1 MPPKSLSTRRGS
13 ARSVAVSTTHPAN
26 VAAAAAKKAA
36 GGRGNAIAVSTRES
50 PPRASKIAAI
60 AQIQAE
66 AYAHRHAPIASVAPD
81 SANTMPGAVAVQ
93 EARRD
98 DPPAC
103 ASPCGDSPGGEWPLV
118 EAGEGFEHQVPSFP
132 PPLWNAW
139 WCGGCRALHFVGDGG
154 GLRGACIM
162 CGDSRPV
169 RNNTM
174 LDPEQVAEVRANPG
188 LSYDTT
194 LPGNNAGRPSNLFGQ
209 KTTGITSEDDLL
221 ASSPESSRSSE
232 ADEDDCERTDLEVS
246 KYPFVERLDHY
257 MERYPISEE
266 NRRSVELAIMVDA
279 GSIVR
284 EMGTMTKERR
294 EQAFYQE
301 YMSLISEIP
310 SERFMEDG
318 VRLQMQLRFKG
329 MRKGGD
335 MNPTN
340 LLRKYETE
348 MTSLKKFAYKFPG
361 FGNLSKLPS
370 GTAQLQQL
378 RRPIVAKLWAE
389 QNPARED
396 LDYDDPVAMA
406 TQIPPTWW
414 MEHSSCKYILS
425 VLVHKDNKDIST
437 HPTKLPA
444 GPKRNDIRKV
454 TKRTVE
460 KERATH
466 QIQRFSSGS
475 GADLSVSDKDDV
487 DQLAKKAK
495 IDGMRSVINLKKIE
509 AINTQI
515 AVMERLENVY
525 VARMGRDAYER
536 KLVNLANKLPDML
549 EEEQPRDVEQLTPQS
564 ATSDN
569 DGTDLF

>member
-1 MPPKSLSTRRGS
+1 
-13 ARSVAVSTTHPAN
+13 
-26 VAAAAAKKAA
+26 
-36 GGRGNAIAVSTRES
+36 
-50 PPRASKIAAI
+50 
-60 AQIQAE
+60 
-66 AYAHRHAPIASVAPD
+66 
-81 SANTMPGAVAVQ
+81 
-93 EARRD
+93 
-98 DPPAC
+98 
-103 ASPCGDSPGGEWPLV
+103 
-118 EAGEGFEHQVPSFP
+118 
-132 PPLWNAW
+132 
-139 WCGGCRALHFVGDGG
+139 
-154 GLRGACIM
+154 
-162 CGDSRPV
+162 
-169 RNNTM
+169 
-174 LDPEQVAEVRANPG
+174 
-188 LSYDTT
+188 
-194 LPGNNAGRPSNLFGQ
+194 
-209 KTTGITSEDDLL
+209 
-221 ASSPESSRSSE
+221 
-232 ADEDDCERTDLEVS
+232 
-246 KYPFVERLDHY
+246 
-257 MERYPISEE
+257 
-266 NRRSVELAIMVDA
+266 
-279 GSIVR
+279 
-284 EMGTMTKERR
+284 
-294 EQAFYQE
+294 
-301 YMSLISEIP
+301 
-310 SERFMEDG
+310 
-318 VRLQMQLRFKG
+318 MQLRFKG

-389 QNPARED
+389 QNPGRED
-396 LDYDDPVAMA
+396 LDYDDPVSVA

-466 QIQRFSSGS
+466 RIQR
-475 GADLSVSDKDDV
+475 ADLSVSDKDDDV

-495 IDGMRSVINLKKIE
+495 IDGMRSVINLKRIE

-549 EEEQPRDVEQLTPQS
+549 EEDEQPRDVEQLTPQS

>member
-1 MPPKSLSTRRGS
+1 
-13 ARSVAVSTTHPAN
+13 
-26 VAAAAAKKAA
+26 
-36 GGRGNAIAVSTRES
+36 
-50 PPRASKIAAI
+50 
-60 AQIQAE
+60 
-66 AYAHRHAPIASVAPD
+66 
-81 SANTMPGAVAVQ
+81 
-93 EARRD
+93 
-98 DPPAC
+98 
-103 ASPCGDSPGGEWPLV
+103 
-118 EAGEGFEHQVPSFP
+118 
-132 PPLWNAW
+132 
-139 WCGGCRALHFVGDGG
+139 
-154 GLRGACIM
+154 
-162 CGDSRPV
+162 
-169 RNNTM
+169 
-174 LDPEQVAEVRANPG
+174 
-188 LSYDTT
+188 
-194 LPGNNAGRPSNLFGQ
+194 
-209 KTTGITSEDDLL
+209 
-221 ASSPESSRSSE
+221 
-232 ADEDDCERTDLEVS
+232 
-246 KYPFVERLDHY
+246 
-257 MERYPISEE
+257 
-266 NRRSVELAIMVDA
+266 
-279 GSIVR
+279 
-284 EMGTMTKERR
+284 
-294 EQAFYQE
+294 
-301 YMSLISEIP
+301 MSLISEIP
-310 SERFMEDG
+310 SERFVEDG

-466 QIQRFSSGS
+466 RIQRFLSGS

-549 EEEQPRDVEQLTPQS
+549 EEDQPRDVEQLTPQS

>member
-50 PPRASKIAAI
+50 PPRASKIAAV

-66 AYAHRHAPIASVAPD
+66 AYAHRHAPIASVAPE
-81 SANTMPGAVAVQ
+81 M
-93 EARRD
+93 ARRD

-103 ASPCGDSPGGEWPLV
+103 ASPCGDSPGGKSPLV
-118 EAGEGFEHQVPSFP
+118 EAGEGFGQVPSF

-154 GLRGACIM
+154 ELRGACIM

-169 RNNTM
+169 RNDTM

-194 LPGNNAGRPSNLFGQ
+194 LPGNAGRPSNSFGR
-209 KTTGITSEDDLL
+209 KTTGISEDDLL

-232 ADEDDCERTDLEVS
+232 ADDDCVRTDLEVS

-310 SERFMEDG
+310 SERFVKDG

-389 QNPARED
+389 QNPGRED
-396 LDYDDPVAMA
+396 LDYDDPVSVA

-466 QIQRFSSGS
+466 RIQR
-475 GADLSVSDKDDV
+475 ADLSVSDKDDDV

-495 IDGMRSVINLKKIE
+495 IDGMRSVINLKRIE

-549 EEEQPRDVEQLTPQS
+549 EEDEQPRDVEQLTPQS

-569 DGTDLF
+569 DGTGLF